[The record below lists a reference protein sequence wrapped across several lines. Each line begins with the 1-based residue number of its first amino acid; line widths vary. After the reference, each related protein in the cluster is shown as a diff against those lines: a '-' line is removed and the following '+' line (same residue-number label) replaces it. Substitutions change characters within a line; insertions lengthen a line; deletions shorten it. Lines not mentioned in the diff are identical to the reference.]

1 MRSVVA
7 GVMNVRKGPLCIV
20 DWNEN
25 DHPINRLS
33 AAELKSFQHAERSRP
48 CALRRQPFFF
58 MMTRIRIEP
67 SE

>member
-1 MRSVVA
+1 
-7 GVMNVRKGPLCIV
+7 MNVRKGPLCIV

-48 CALRRQPFFF
+48 CALRIATMDKNGKWTKERVVP
-58 MMTRIRIEP
+58 
-67 SE
+67 